1 MKMHWDGRKCFLRFI
16 RGTTQLD
23 RHDAYPLCAGART
36 CFLDN
41 GRTRLSLPAPP
52 DFRPFRPRRFGKA
65 RSGVI
70 CHQAV
75 LTGLTPSP
83 ARFPRLVLRRP
94 HPCAFPF
101 IIAAFSPFCKG
112 DLQIF
117 KGDARGSA
125 SGLRHGSALHPRRV
139 FDPLDTLF
147 AIELSFLS
155 YCFRVFMR
163 GFRLCGGDQRALRSP
178 SGLLRPPS
186 GSYRVGIATFLVS
199 APFGLQTMHKPTANN
214 PKSSGAEGFQRAIAD
229 FVCFHCPLVR
239 PQAHPPLQHQ
249 NQSA

>member
-52 DFRPFRPRRFGKA
+52 IPPASLRKSALRGDLSSGSLDRAHTLPGSLSKACPAPSPSLRIPIHYSHIFPFLQGGFANFPRR
-65 RSGVI
+65 
-70 CHQAV
+70 HQRLCLWTPA
-75 LTGLTPSP
+75 GLCP
-83 ARFPRLVLRRP
+83 AP
-94 HPCAFPF
+94 A
-101 IIAAFSPFCKG
+101 K
-112 DLQIF
+112 
-117 KGDARGSA
+117 
-125 SGLRHGSALHPRRV
+125 GLRPSRHP
-139 FDPLDTLF
+139 F

-178 SGLLRPPS
+178 SGLLRSTLQCYLIFIVAGGFAPVGATRGQRRRYPFLKYSPLCCTIPS
-186 GSYRVGIATFLVS
+186 AFCTIAGRRCWVMS
-199 APFGLQTMHKPTANN
+199 ASIT
-214 PKSSGAEGFQRAIAD
+214 S
-229 FVCFHCPLVR
+229 
-239 PQAHPPLQHQ
+239 
-249 NQSA
+249 

>member
-52 DFRPFRPRRFGKA
+52 DLRPFRPRRFGKA

-83 ARFPRLVLRRP
+83 ARFSRLVLRRP

-117 KGDARGSA
+117 QGRRQRLCLWTPAGLCLAPAK
-125 SGLRHGSALHPRRV
+125 GLRPSRHP
-139 FDPLDTLF
+139 F

-178 SGLLRPPS
+178 SGLLRCPPE
-186 GSYRVGIATFLVS
+186 ITIWLCLLLQLVRKKYTNQITS
-199 APFGLQTMHKPTANN
+199 TTNQVTWVTT
-214 PKSSGAEGFQRAIAD
+214 EGFQRATGKPFGRRRSGDSPATIKI
-229 FVCFHCPLVR
+229 
-239 PQAHPPLQHQ
+239 Q
-249 NQSA
+249 